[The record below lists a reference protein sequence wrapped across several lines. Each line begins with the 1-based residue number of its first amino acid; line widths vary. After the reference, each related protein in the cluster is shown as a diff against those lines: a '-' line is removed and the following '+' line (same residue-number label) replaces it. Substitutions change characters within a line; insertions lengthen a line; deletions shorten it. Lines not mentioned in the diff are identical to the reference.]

1 LSQVEVERLLKKVL
15 IVDDSMAETM
25 LMESVLK
32 SAGYWP
38 VALNDPTR
46 LEAMLDAEHPGLILL
61 DVVMPQRNGFQV
73 CRELKNS
80 EMYRGIPVVLVTS
93 KNTPSDVFW
102 GEQQGADWF
111 VSKPFTP
118 QELLGAVQRFL

>member
-1 LSQVEVERLLKKVL
+1 VSLKKVL
-15 IVDDSMAETM
+15 IVDDSTAESR
-25 LMESVLK
+25 LMESVLQK
-32 SAGYWP
+32 AGYWP
-38 VALNDPTR
+38 VSINDPTR
-46 LEAMLDAEHPGLILL
+46 LEATLDAEHPGLILL

-80 EMYRGIPVVLVTS
+80 EAYRGIPVVLVTS

-111 VSKPFTP
+111 VSKPFKP
-118 QELLGAVQRFL
+118 EDLLAAVQRFL

>member
-1 LSQVEVERLLKKVL
+1 MSLKKVL
-15 IVDDSMAETM
+15 IVDDSMAETR

-46 LEAMLDAEHPGLILL
+46 LEAMLDVEHPGLILL

-80 EMYRGIPVVLVTS
+80 EAYKGIPVVLVTS

-111 VSKPFTP
+111 VAKPFKP
-118 QELLGAVQRFL
+118 EELLQAVQRFL

>member
-1 LSQVEVERLLKKVL
+1 MSLKKVL
-15 IVDDSMAETM
+15 IVDDSMAEAR
-25 LMESVLK
+25 LIESVLK

-38 VALNDPTR
+38 VSLSDPTR

-61 DVVMPQRNGFQV
+61 DVVMPERNGFQV
-73 CRELKNS
+73 CRDLKNS
-80 EMYRGIPVVLVTS
+80 EVYRSIPVVLVTS

-111 VSKPFTP
+111 VGKPFKP
-118 QELLGAVQRFL
+118 EELLQAVQRFL